1 MLNETKTKI
10 VVLGDLCLDLFMQVP
25 FYPEKGGDGIG
36 QSWLKQ
42 SGGSASNT
50 AVALAHL
57 GYAPHFFTHTG
68 DDLWAQQ
75 LLATLSQEGVNI
87 SNIVKEEQDSVG
99 ITFLAVTPDGE
110 RTMFTYRGA
119 NSRLQPN
126 EITPEKMAGAAM
138 LHLSGYA
145 CLTPPQ
151 SDTAWKAVEIASEL
165 GIGVSLDIGFDPAR
179 SLGEKLLKL
188 LPEISLL
195 VLGEADACVI
205 AGTSSV
211 AEAVQFLINHGVG
224 LVALKLGEH
233 GCQLTTR
240 ERQVEIPGFR
250 VEVVDT
256 TGAGDAFSAAMIY
269 GRCQG
274 WNLEEMGLF
283 ANAMGGLAATRW
295 GAGTALPRLPEVTT
309 FLEKQDQRRPH
320 LQNLLR
326 ELSN

>member
-1 MLNETKTKI
+1 VLNETKTKI

-145 CLTPPQ
+145 CLTPHNRIPPGKPSKLLLSWESVYPWI
-151 SDTAWKAVEIASEL
+151 SDSIRLVLWAKNYSSCCLKFPCWYWVKPMPAS
-165 GIGVSLDIGFDPAR
+165 SPAHLR
-179 SLGEKLLKL
+179 LLKL
-188 LPEISLL
+188 SSFSSIMGSVWSRSSL
-195 VLGEADACVI
+195 AN
-205 AGTSSV
+205 T
-211 AEAVQFLINHGVG
+211 AV
-224 LVALKLGEH
+224 
-233 GCQLTTR
+233 
-240 ERQVEIPGFR
+240 
-250 VEVVDT
+250 
-256 TGAGDAFSAAMIY
+256 S
-269 GRCQG
+269 
-274 WNLEEMGLF
+274 
-283 ANAMGGLAATRW
+283 
-295 GAGTALPRLPEVTT
+295 
-309 FLEKQDQRRPH
+309 
-320 LQNLLR
+320 
-326 ELSN
+326 